1 MKGQTSQEKGN
12 SEDKGR
18 KRKKEREKKESKK
31 ERKKRKKDSTRKLLG
46 TEKEIFYQVRE
57 ENGDAK
63 ERERRWKEETK
74 RRRHEIY
81 LSRLFPLSSQ
91 PLHFFLNIFNTTK
104 FLRLSL
110 LNATQTTTVLAI
122 VHSLGTIQ
130 GNGTFGI
137 TNTTVTRGSQFQS
150 GHLWLAYLI
159 KI

>member
-63 ERERRWKEETK
+63 ERE